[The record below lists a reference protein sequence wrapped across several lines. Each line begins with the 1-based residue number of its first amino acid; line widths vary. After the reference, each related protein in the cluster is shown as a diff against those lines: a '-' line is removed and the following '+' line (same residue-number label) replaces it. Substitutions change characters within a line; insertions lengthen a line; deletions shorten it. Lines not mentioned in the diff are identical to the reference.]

1 MRYIEEKIFIRSNK
15 NVRLYNLFNF
25 NNFIYYIICRRFKIM
40 REVEEKILK
49 GLEHDIKML
58 KKTGHTIEDIIE
70 CLIIFKEYSNDNT
83 EEYKKEID
91 KLMEG

>member
-1 MRYIEEKIFIRSNK
+1 
-15 NVRLYNLFNF
+15 
-25 NNFIYYIICRRFKIM
+25 M

-83 EEYKKEID
+83 EEYKKKID
-91 KLMEG
+91 ELIKEL